1 MSIVHPSIPTFPLSS
16 CALTSKESLL
26 VILIILGEVFSGWGR
41 RKRSVKSALPL
52 YCAIFARSLG
62 RAYSITAGG
71 CGDSLVFSLAPK
83 AVLAKSSLWLLLT
96 WLRISSLPLVFLLCS
111 PRTTDGQRHLHFKSS
126 RVLSC
131 LATVA
136 TYARGEWEGGTDPHR
151 FVPCLL
157 FFYSYAMHGRF
168 WYAEKNSLDLRG
180 GRGGVGWW
188 NYSDRQRRIVSSN
201 LFSFPVLCCV
211 SSLGVAKHGSC
222 ALCFPIMARAY
233 CIVQCVACVNTSNS
247 TVEPH
252 RESAPWDIT
261 WLFL

>member
-1 MSIVHPSIPTFPLSS
+1 MLSPYVPHASQPASPTKTWLARYCSYNTVQHSTAFAITDSSSYTVFRDTRHNKIQQHHQTTQDSEKCPLSTLPS
-16 CALTSKESLL
+16 RRFRSPLAHSPAKNLYSLFWSFWERYFL
-26 VILIILGEVFSGWGR
+26 AGGGGKGLWKVPF
-41 RKRSVKSALPL
+41 PL

-83 AVLAKSSLWLLLT
+83 AVLAKSSLSLLLT

-131 LATVA
+131 LATVT

-188 NYSDRQRRIVSSN
+188 N
-201 LFSFPVLCCV
+201 
-211 SSLGVAKHGSC
+211 
-222 ALCFPIMARAY
+222 
-233 CIVQCVACVNTSNS
+233 
-247 TVEPH
+247 
-252 RESAPWDIT
+252 
-261 WLFL
+261 